1 MEFSTD
7 RGKTIIIS
15 KDDATRNVMAC
26 RVCERETLVEHYAAL
41 VQMFAHVGI
50 PQALYTDAFTMF
62 GKAGEDLKSKF
73 GRICRAFGILHLVA
87 PTPQAKG
94 KLERDMR
101 TSSMFSR
108 KTLIPLQGRFPGG
121 YRVRH
126 GYHSKLPHYREF
138 MIYCSRLRRSFPP
151 ASGLSARR
159 NR

>member
-94 KLERDMR
+94 KIERDMR

-108 KTLIPLQGRFPGG
+108 KTLIPLQGRFPGFLG
-121 YRVRH
+121 ISTIETLDTETDCGVERCEH
-126 GYHSKLPHYREF
+126 LPSIGKKTLEV
-138 MIYCSRLRRSFPP
+138 S
-151 ASGLSARR
+151 
-159 NR
+159 